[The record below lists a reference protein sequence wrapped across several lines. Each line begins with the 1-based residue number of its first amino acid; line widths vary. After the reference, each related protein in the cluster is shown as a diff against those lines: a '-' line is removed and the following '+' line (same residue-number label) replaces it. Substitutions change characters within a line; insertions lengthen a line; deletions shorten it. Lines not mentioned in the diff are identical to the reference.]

1 MSTIAHG
8 YNTIKLSD
16 DTSLDLVICSEQT
29 DEKNI
34 RNTSWND
41 VYFNSNDEKIKI
53 GSYDTTPNFVAR
65 NWIEYNDS
73 CVIFLKQNICTS
85 DVSVLKVF
93 DIDTKKVLDLTDEE
107 KTEFYYNQFPN
118 SKIKSKKLV
127 KKSR

>member
-1 MSTIAHG
+1 MID
-8 YNTIKLSD
+8 Y
-16 DTSLDLVICSEQT
+16 
-29 DEKNI
+29 
-34 RNTSWND
+34 
-41 VYFNSNDEKIKI
+41 EKIKI